1 MRRRLDLELVRRG
14 LAPTRERARDDIE
27 AGRVTVAG
35 APAQKPARLVGP
47 GEPLRVAGPPEPFVG
62 RGGVKLAAALDR
74 FGVAVEGRE
83 ALDAGAST
91 GGFTDCLLS
100 RGAASVLAVDVGYGQ
115 LDARL
120 RADPRVTV
128 VERTNVRN
136 ASLGSLGRDGRPLDV
151 VVADLSFI
159 SLRTVAPA
167 LLGLTA
173 AGSDVVVL
181 VKPQFEA
188 GRVEAAK
195 GRGVI
200 SDPDVWGTALEG
212 VVAAFEQPRPGGP
225 EVAMLAAMVSPLLGA
240 SGNVEFLV
248 RFGVGIARRVG
259 GGAIDF
265 GDLLAEAAG
274 RTRRRPV

>member
-1 MRRRLDLELVRRG
+1 LELVRRG

-62 RGGVKLAAALDR
+62 RGGTKLAAALDR
-74 FGVAVEGRE
+74 FGVAVDGRE

-128 VERTNVRN
+128 VERTNVRH
-136 ASLGSLGRDGRPLDV
+136 ASLESLGRDGRPLDL

-167 LLGLTA
+167 LLGMTA
-173 AGSDVVVL
+173 KGSDLVVL

-188 GRVEAAK
+188 GRVEVAR
-195 GRGVI
+195 GGGVI
-200 SDPDVWGTALEG
+200 SDPAVWAGALEG
-212 VVAAFEQPRPGGP
+212 VVATFEQPRPGGA
-225 EVAMLAAMVSPLLGA
+225 EVVMLAAMVSPLLGPA
-240 SGNVEFLV
+240 GNVEFLV
-248 RFGVGIARRVG
+248 HFGVGTARQVG
-259 GGAIDF
+259 GNGPAPDF

-274 RTRRRPV
+274 LRSSRTA